1 MSTELLTFI
10 HFSPPALCFTSL
22 FHCSFFLSHSV
33 FFFAFVCSFRSFVLA
48 AFTRRIQSRTAMCHA
63 YFTRYFLPFRG
74 NIYTLKMC
82 IAKMWKLNPLNKF
95 SRPYCSAACTEH
107 TLNSSS
113 SAVCFGWP
121 SALFSYQHKRYRLIL
136 IDFVWIHFNETT
148 IYALHELCIYR
159 QHFDGFIFFP
169 FAFHVP
175 LHRFALA
182 LLIFIWRFFRV
193 CVCIAI
199 AASEWNSSI
208 VDESRGALQNNLKLE
223 LCEIN
228 NKRNEFFPFIDQY

>member
-1 MSTELLTFI
+1 
-10 HFSPPALCFTSL
+10 
-22 FHCSFFLSHSV
+22 
-33 FFFAFVCSFRSFVLA
+33 
-48 AFTRRIQSRTAMCHA
+48 MCHA

-113 SAVCFGWP
+113 SAVF
-121 SALFSYQHKRYRLIL
+121 RLAERTFL
-136 IDFVWIHFNETT
+136 VSTQTVSLDFNRLCLNSFQWNKNIRATRVLHLPRTFRWIHF
-148 IYALHELCIYR
+148 L
-159 QHFDGFIFFP
+159 
-169 FAFHVP
+169 P

-182 LLIFIWRFFRV
+182 LLIFIWIFFL
-193 CVCIAI
+193 CVCKRVKLINR
-199 AASEWNSSI
+199 WW
-208 VDESRGALQNNLKLE
+208 VVRRRCALQNNLKLE